1 MAVGKDA
8 LIKKMTK
15 NEETIIDTEMRTSTR
30 SQQCQHL
37 ANRQHL
43 GWISAWSHC
52 YFVHV
57 SLKWCLHI
65 LKLMACYSHVFL
77 FFQLFHVLS
86 PFNTFCIT
94 VVFTFEFI
102 IHRFKQEVSNL
113 ILKKSAPEDR
123 YCPQQRRGVLQ
134 RLPWS
139 PSQLRQPHVHDV
151 CLDPSYVQRTAC
163 VRGWDGWVRTS
174 TRRTSSVIRYL
185 TVVCRIP

>member
-113 ILKKSAPEDR
+113 ILKNLHLKIDIVLSNDGASCRDCPDHPRNWGNHMSTMSAWTQVTCSE
-123 YCPQQRRGVLQ
+123 
-134 RLPWS
+134 
-139 PSQLRQPHVHDV
+139 PHVYGGEMVGYAPPPGEHLV
-151 CLDPSYVQRTAC
+151 
-163 VRGWDGWVRTS
+163 
-174 TRRTSSVIRYL
+174 SSDI
-185 TVVCRIP
+185 